1 MGRIFFTQGN
11 YAKAEEYLQKALKDT
26 TPYNARVR
34 AWAYL
39 RLGMIS
45 DVRKERE
52 KAEEY
57 YAKALDVKG
66 GEGTAQIEAK
76 KYLETPY
83 MLPAKNELAK

>member
-1 MGRIFFTQGN
+1 
-11 YAKAEEYLQKALKDT
+11 L
-26 TPYNARVR
+26 
-34 AWAYL
+34 AYL

-45 DVRKERE
+45 DVRKERK

-57 YAKALDVKG
+57 YSKALDVKN

-83 MLPAKNELAK
+83 LPPLNN